1 MSAREAVGEEAGVL
15 IELVWFRDRADL
27 VSRLRGCHLE
37 LGAGV
42 AGEGAG
48 SWEVDID
55 VCRSWGSCAD
65 AARSIGVSWELDLLA
80 CTPVYSPTQ

>member
-42 AGEGAG
+42 A
-48 SWEVDID
+48 
-55 VCRSWGSCAD
+55 
-65 AARSIGVSWELDLLA
+65 ARGVLRGGGFRGVGGGV
-80 CTPVYSPTQ
+80 PVGGGGGGGGGGGRQLGGGH